1 MFSRLLQSTED
12 GAFVDVGSNLGMF
25 TLLVATSLER
35 MVYSVEPTKPTL
47 QNLRTAVSLNR
58 FEGLV
63 TVFGV

>member
-12 GAFVDVGSNLGMF
+12 GAFVDVGANLGMF
-25 TLLVATSLER
+25 TLLVTSLER
-35 MVYSVEPTKPTL
+35 MLYSVEPTKPTL
-47 QNLRTAVSLNR
+47 RNLRTAVSLNR